1 MEPKTVADFEED
13 GQLNMEQIVETY
25 NGYLYTILKNC
36 MTSSQDME
44 EVLSDIFVILWKNQ
58 EKIDKNMLV
67 KPYLVG
73 IAKNLI
79 RKKYRTLNLADHF
92 ENWEDY
98 DDQIMDQMN
107 LENLVEQNEKS
118 QIIQNAI
125 DEMKEQEAQI
135 FVMFY
140 YQSRKV
146 KEISAELGI
155 TKNKVKVT
163 LYRLRKFVR
172 KKLKK
177 RGYDYGKSRMES

>member
-1 MEPKTVADFEED
+1 MKPKTVADFEED
-13 GQLNMEQIVETY
+13 GQLNMEQIVEMY

-79 RKKYRTLNLADHF
+79 RKKYRTLNLVEHF
-92 ENWEDY
+92 KNWEDY

-107 LENLVEQNEKS
+107 IENLVEQNEKS
-118 QIIQNAI
+118 
-125 DEMKEQEAQI
+125 
-135 FVMFY
+135 
-140 YQSRKV
+140 
-146 KEISAELGI
+146 
-155 TKNKVKVT
+155 
-163 LYRLRKFVR
+163 
-172 KKLKK
+172 
-177 RGYDYGKSRMES
+177 